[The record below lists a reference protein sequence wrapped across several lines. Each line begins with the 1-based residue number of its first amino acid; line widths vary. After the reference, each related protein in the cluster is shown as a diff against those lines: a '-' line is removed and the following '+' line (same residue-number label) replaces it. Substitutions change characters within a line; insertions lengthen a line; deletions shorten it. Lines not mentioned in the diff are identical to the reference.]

1 LNTFNHAYLIQV
13 QSTKLHILSFW
24 EETCAGYTS
33 FFDAKMLFY
42 NVIIKLEICTIVY
55 NSSLNDSSM
64 MVERAFVLI
73 NTNDLMDDDILLDQL
88 KKIDG
93 ISEAYKV
100 CGIYDILVKVEA
112 ETTDKVLKVIT
123 IRLKNLKNIRST
135 LTMVAIRNS

>member
-1 LNTFNHAYLIQV
+1 
-13 QSTKLHILSFW
+13 
-24 EETCAGYTS
+24 
-33 FFDAKMLFY
+33 MLFY
-42 NVIIKLEICTIVY
+42 NVIIKFEICTIVY
-55 NSSLNDSSM
+55 NSSLNDSPIM
-64 MVERAFVLI
+64 MERAFVLI

-112 ETTDKVLKVIT
+112 ETTVKVLKVIT
-123 IRLKNLKNIRST
+123 NRLKNLKNIRST

>member
-1 LNTFNHAYLIQV
+1 MRIDPSAEYKI
-13 QSTKLHILSFW
+13 
-24 EETCAGYTS
+24 TCS
-33 FFDAKMLFY
+33 FFLGRNVCSIHHFFYAKVLFY
-42 NVIIKLEICTIVY
+42 NVIIKLEIWTIVY
-55 NSSLNDSSM
+55 NTSLNDSPM

-112 ETTDKVLKVIT
+112 ETIDKVLKVVT
-123 IRLKNLKNIRST
+123 NRLKSLKNIRST

>member
-1 LNTFNHAYLIQV
+1 MSVVYI
-13 QSTKLHILSFW
+13 I
-24 EETCAGYTS
+24 
-33 FFDAKMLFY
+33 FFDAKVLFY
-42 NVIIKLEICTIVY
+42 NVIIKLEIWMIVY
-55 NSSLNDSSM
+55 NTSLNDSPM

-112 ETTDKVLKVIT
+112 ETIDKVLKVVT
-123 IRLKNLKNIRST
+123 NRLKSLKNIRST

>member
-1 LNTFNHAYLIQV
+1 MSVVYI
-13 QSTKLHILSFW
+13 I
-24 EETCAGYTS
+24 
-33 FFDAKMLFY
+33 FFDAKVLFY
-42 NVIIKLEICTIVY
+42 NVIIKLEIWTIVY
-55 NSSLNDSSM
+55 NTSLNDSPM

-112 ETTDKVLKVIT
+112 ETIDKVLKVVT
-123 IRLKNLKNIRST
+123 NRLKSLKNIRST